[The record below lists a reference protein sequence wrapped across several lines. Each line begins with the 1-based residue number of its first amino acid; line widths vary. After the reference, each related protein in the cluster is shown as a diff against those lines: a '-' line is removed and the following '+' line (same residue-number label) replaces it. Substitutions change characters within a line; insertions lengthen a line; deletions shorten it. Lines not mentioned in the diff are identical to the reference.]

1 MTARL
6 AVIAGLVPEGARLLD
21 VGCGAGTLLS
31 RLSREKRVKGYG
43 LEIDPHAV
51 AAAVAQGL
59 SVVQGDAETDLADYP
74 DKAFDVVVLS
84 NSVQTFRAPLP
95 ALRQAL
101 RVGERAVVAF
111 PNFGHW
117 QIRASFLTT
126 GMMPRSRALP
136 ESWHETQNIH
146 LCTVRDFLSL
156 CSGEG
161 VRVEEAYTL
170 SEGKAA
176 SFDTERPGMAN
187 LLAQEAVLLLSS
199 G

>member
-1 MTARL
+1 VSVRL
-6 AVIAGLVPEGARLLD
+6 DVIARLVPEGVRLLD
-21 VGCGAGTLLS
+21 VGCGEGTLLS
-31 RLSREKRVKGYG
+31 RLAREKKVRGYG

-59 SVVQGDAETDLADYP
+59 SVVQGDAENDLGDYP
-74 DKAFDVVVLS
+74 DKAFDIVVLS

-101 RVGERAVVAF
+101 RVGTRAVVAF

-117 QIRASFLTT
+117 QVRASFLTS

-146 LCTVRDFLSL
+146 LCTVRDFLFL
-156 CSGEG
+156 CEGED
-161 VRVEEAYTL
+161 VTVETAYALAGDEARP
-170 SEGKAA
+170 
-176 SFDTERPGMAN
+176 FDPHRPGFAN
-187 LLAQEAVLLLSS
+187 LLAQEAVFLLSS